1 MDLLELIKF
10 KNEYSTLIE
19 KWESTNEL
27 SKYLSYIKPKY
38 LRKCYLSHIQ
48 PEYLKESDLEEEKNT
63 LFFMIKFNKKI
74 IGAAWLESITQNY
87 AIIGLYISLT
97 SYRGKGIGSR
107 VIEVLIGKAFKE
119 IKLKKLYLI
128 VRERNV
134 NAIKCFK
141 KCSFEIT
148 KKYPESYFLDS
159 SYQCMYQMTLINRT

>member
-10 KNEYSTLIE
+10 KNEYNTLIE

-48 PEYLKESDLEEEKNT
+48 PEYLKESDLEDGKNT
-63 LFFMIKFNKKI
+63 LFFMIMFNKKT
-74 IGAAWLESITQNY
+74 IGAAWMESITQNY
-87 AIIGLYISLT
+87 ATIGVYISLT
-97 SYRGKGIGSR
+97 SYRGKGIVSR
-107 VIEVLIGKAFKE
+107 VIEVLIDKAFKE

-128 VRERNV
+128 IRERNV

-141 KCSFEIT
+141 KYGFEIT
-148 KKYPESYFLDS
+148 KQYPKSYFSDS
-159 SYQCMYQMTLINRT
+159 SYQCMYLMTLINRT